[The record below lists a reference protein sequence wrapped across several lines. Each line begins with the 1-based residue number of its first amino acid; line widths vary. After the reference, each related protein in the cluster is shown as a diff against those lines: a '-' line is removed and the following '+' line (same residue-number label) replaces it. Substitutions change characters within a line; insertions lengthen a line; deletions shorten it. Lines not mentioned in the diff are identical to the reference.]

1 MRNAERFLS
10 PIEDK
15 RHNQI
20 LFVIEVPDQP
30 LEQHSA
36 RVRVIVAAMAQP
48 VGIPLQRLQQRIRSF
63 CRASHVAMDVVMIA
77 LQHVESARQT
87 RIGGLED
94 REIMQVLDLMMN
106 VELIQHELQSW
117 HELTRELGGWKLPC
131 PEVHRDA
138 FNRRRQ
144 LPEHRVARQPEARHS
159 AQVRM
164 GVPLLARITGEHHAQ
179 ILRPAASAGQR
190 KSFNFGGM
198 RPFDRHGRLHSQCAH
213 ECEGQTCGT

>member
-30 LEQHSA
+30 LQEHSA
-36 RVRVIVAAMAQP
+36 RICVIVAATAQSI
-48 VGIPLQRLQQRIRSF
+48 GIPLQCLQQRIRSF

-77 LQHVESARQT
+77 LQNVESARQT
-87 RIGGLED
+87 RIGGPED
-94 REIMQVLDLMMN
+94 REIVQVLDLMMN
-106 VELIQHELQSW
+106 VELIQHELQPR
-117 HELTRELGGWKLPC
+117 HKLTRELGWWKLPC

-144 LPEHRVARQPEARHS
+144 LPEHRMARQPEARHG

-198 RPFDRHGRLHSQCAH
+198 RPFDRHRRLHSHCAH